1 MRYSVCVCVCVCV
14 YVCMW
19 WLDSLFSSTGQ
30 WSHYHA
36 GVSATTSRWNQ
47 PGEETRGKGR
57 GHGFKSKNKPFF
69 YGTKYLLFF
78 LKRAAFSIF
87 DVLLSSTWSA
97 RSLKRTRTKPRLDEA
112 LEVSSREKKKKKKCH
127 NTLHSRLF
135 AGSFCYAFLISRP
148 AFPKVNTTTAKLLA

>member
-1 MRYSVCVCVCVCV
+1 MVVRCGVVCVCVCVCV
-14 YVCMW
+14 W

-47 PGEETRGKGR
+47 PGEETEEKGGGKDL
-57 GHGFKSKNKPFF
+57 KAKTSLSSMALNIYCFF
-69 YGTKYLLFF
+69 FF
-78 LKRAAFSIF
+78 LKGCIHIF

-112 LEVSSREKKKKKKCH
+112 LEVSSREKKKKCH

-135 AGSFCYAFLISRP
+135 AGSFCFALLISRP
-148 AFPKVNTTTAKLLA
+148 AFPKVNTAKLLA